1 MSPQQIAL
9 VRESWQ
15 RVLPIKERAAELFY
29 QRLFELEPS
38 LEPPFRGD
46 MTEQGRKLM
55 AMIGTVVSRLD
66 RLGEI
71 VPAVQ
76 QLGRRHAQYGVEDEH
91 YDTVGTALLST
102 LRAGLG
108 DALSRE
114 AEEAWAV
121 AYTTLA
127 GVMKQASAE
136 ASTAPASGASTH
148 RPSTTRDVFSR
159 PPISTEEP
167 IGAAV
172 RV

>member
-1 MSPQQIAL
+1 MNPRQIAL

-15 RVLPIKERAAELFY
+15 CVLPIKERAAELFY
-29 QRLFELEPS
+29 QRLFELDPS
-38 LEPPFRGD
+38 LEPLFRGD

-55 AMIGTVVSRLD
+55 AMIGMVVSRLD
-66 RLGEI
+66 QLGEI

-114 AEEAWAV
+114 AEEAWAL

-136 ASTAPASGASTH
+136 ASAAPSSAASPR
-148 RPSTTRDVFSR
+148 RPSTTGDIAPRPQVSR
-159 PPISTEEP
+159 EES

>member
-1 MSPQQIAL
+1 M
-9 VRESWQ
+9 RESWQ

-29 QRLFELEPS
+29 QRLFQLDPGLEPM
-38 LEPPFRGD
+38 FRGD

-55 AMIGTVVSRLD
+55 AMIGTVVARLD
-66 RLGEI
+66 QLGEL

-108 DALSRE
+108 DDLSCE
-114 AEEAWAV
+114 ATEAWAV

-136 ASTAPASGASTH
+136 ASAAPDSEACTH
-148 RPSTTRDVFSR
+148 RPSTPRDVFSG

-172 RV
+172 RG

>member
-1 MSPQQIAL
+1 
-9 VRESWQ
+9 
-15 RVLPIKERAAELFY
+15 
-29 QRLFELEPS
+29 
-38 LEPPFRGD
+38 

-91 YDTVGTALLST
+91 YDTVGTALLSK

-127 GVMKQASAE
+127 GVMKQASATDSTATASE
-136 ASTAPASGASTH
+136 ASPPA
-148 RPSTTRDVFSR
+148 
-159 PPISTEEP
+159 
-167 IGAAV
+167 
-172 RV
+172 